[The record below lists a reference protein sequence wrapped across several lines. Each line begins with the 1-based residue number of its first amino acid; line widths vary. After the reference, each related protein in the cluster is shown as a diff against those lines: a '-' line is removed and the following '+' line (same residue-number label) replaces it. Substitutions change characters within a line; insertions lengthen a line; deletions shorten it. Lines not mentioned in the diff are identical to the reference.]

1 MIANINMLAKDNGDF
16 INLLIFA
23 VLVGISVVG
32 GWLQKRAE
40 RKAENNQDAQAAQR
54 RKKDHDLRESIAHH
68 KSPRK
73 DADLAQHRARRR
85 QESASMRRQQDA
97 RPASTV
103 KPVSIQRQT
112 PASQPS
118 PPKLQRKRPPQAPPA
133 LDVQASQQILKTE
146 SMSHLEHPV
155 CEMEPEKPRPHLG
168 ELSIQV
174 DQVEISQHG
183 TIRNRVRLSG
193 KALARQ
199 AMIYHEIFS
208 SPKALRTERENWD
221 M

>member
-40 RKAENNQDAQAAQR
+40 RKAEDNQDSRAAQR
-54 RKKDHDLRESIAHH
+54 RKKDHDLRESIADH

-73 DADLAQHRARRR
+73 DVDLAQHRARRR
-85 QESASMRRQQDA
+85 QESASMRR
-97 RPASTV
+97 PASTV

-112 PASQPS
+112 YASQPS
-118 PPKLQRKRPPQAPPA
+118 PPELQRKRHPQAPPA

-146 SMSHLEHPV
+146 SMSHLEHPI
-155 CEMEPEKPRPHLG
+155 CEMEPEKPRAHLG

-221 M
+221 V